1 MLGDPRG
8 WLSLANYLAH
18 MAGHGV
24 GEIAVTLLSLYRVD
38 KKVRRSGL
46 SKFLLPKI

>member
-8 WLSLANYLAH
+8 CLSLANYLAH